1 MNNNIIK
8 FLIQLKNASLYNL
21 EVTSIEHSF
30 LREDILRMLYDEGFI
45 QSFKIKKSLLGE
57 QKLFLVTLRY
67 FFNKPILR
75 NLQIFSKPS
84 HIKYMKFLDI
94 ANIPDRKFV
103 VFFSTNKGLLTNLE
117 CKKNRIGGKLLFV
130 C

>member
-8 FLIQLKNASLYNL
+8 LLVQLKNASLYNL
-21 EVTSIEHSF
+21 EVTSIEYSF
-30 LREDILRMLYDEGFI
+30 LREDILKMLYNEGFI
-45 QSFKIKKSLLGE
+45 QSFEIKKNLLSE
-57 QKLFLVTLRY
+57 QKLFLITLRY
-67 FFNKPILR
+67 FFDKPILK

-94 ANIPDRKFV
+94 VNIPDRKFV
-103 VFFSTNKGLLTNLE
+103 VFFSTNKGLLTSLE
-117 CKKNRIGGKLLFV
+117 CKRKRIGGKLLFV